1 MSFKEDGALFSSS
14 LPTIIDWAPRSCC
27 VEWTMAAYDLQLAFG
42 QSRPGV
48 GHVFE
53 LDLEGALELR
63 AEG

>member
-1 MSFKEDGALFSSS
+1 
-14 LPTIIDWAPRSCC
+14 
-27 VEWTMAAYDLQLAFG
+27 MAAYDLQLAFG